1 MAFGRTLVT
10 VGATLMTPG
19 RALVPKLRK
28 LPAFRKEN
36 TEQMPTITK
45 MAPRATAAE
54 INITFQNWR
63 PPLLVVATFC
73 PASVMAPIGTT
84 GATVVVVATVVDAAE
99 LGPAALVGVTIL
111 VSS

>member
-84 GATVVVVATVVDAAE
+84 GATVVVVAE